1 MVLTKPLKLFLTMA
15 MTKAHKLFLTM
26 VLTKPHKLFL
36 TMAMTKAHKLFLTMV
51 LTKPHIRFLTMA
63 LTKPHIRFLTM
74 ALTKPHKL
82 FLTMALTKPHK
93 LFLLHCFS
101 FHLFGAMRPEGNRRY
116 KFRTTFLSAR
126 FEFSYSICR
135 SCRRER
141 CLISEFV
148 RARMRRAAVEQDW
161 ARIDRVVV
169 TCV

>member
-1 MVLTKPLKLFLTMA
+1 MVLTKPHKLFLTMA

-36 TMAMTKAHKLFLTMV
+36 TMAMTKAHKLFLTM
-51 LTKPHIRFLTMA
+51 
-63 LTKPHIRFLTM
+63 
-74 ALTKPHKL
+74 
-82 FLTMALTKPHK
+82 ALTKPHK
-93 LFLLHCFS
+93 LFLLRCFS
-101 FHLFGAMRPEGNRRY
+101 FHLFGATRPEGNRRY